1 MHIPQSLSSMRY
13 VQNDKSRMLNQY
25 AVQSAAHQEKYSY
38 SLRGNLSVL
47 SHNGKGYPDRA
58 LFKARMDTPPLHSLG
73 LTVKDE
79 EQADWL
85 RLTGQKQ
92 GERSPRIDRVP
103 YEGNFV

>member
-1 MHIPQSLSSMRY
+1 MLFNQQHTR
-13 VQNDKSRMLNQY
+13 KSILI
-25 AVQSAAHQEKYSY
+25 
-38 SLRGNLSVL
+38 LCRGNLSVL
-47 SHNGKGYPDRA
+47 SQNGKGYPDRA

-85 RLTGQKQ
+85 RLKGQKQ
-92 GERSPRIDRVP
+92 GERSPSLDRVP